1 MNLNFSSTKNN
12 NENKELLTVNQYI
25 KIKDIR
31 NDILYTTDGFV
42 ITFLKV
48 YPQNSRLKTYNE
60 QVGIILRLASNFS
73 TENSPFSFYITNK
86 PVDVSKMTD
95 YQIELM
101 NQEIDP
107 QIQSLLAQRIE
118 DLNRIASSGM
128 ALEKEVYIKLYE
140 KVTVTSVDD
149 LDKRKNKLM
158 AELQN
163 SGFNSSILTEQE
175 LQQLIDTYNNPE
187 TSTEES
193 QNYYHLK
200 Y

>member
-73 TENSPFSFYITNK
+73 TENSPFS
-86 PVDVSKMTD
+86 
-95 YQIELM
+95 
-101 NQEIDP
+101 
-107 QIQSLLAQRIE
+107 
-118 DLNRIASSGM
+118 
-128 ALEKEVYIKLYE
+128 
-140 KVTVTSVDD
+140 
-149 LDKRKNKLM
+149 
-158 AELQN
+158 
-163 SGFNSSILTEQE
+163 
-175 LQQLIDTYNNPE
+175 
-187 TSTEES
+187 
-193 QNYYHLK
+193 
-200 Y
+200 

>member
-73 TENSPFSFYITNK
+73 TENSPFLFYITNK

-101 NQEIDP
+101 NQETDP